1 MQSAADDNP
10 AAALERI
17 DQKIVEMQKD
27 MRHLNQVASRF
38 SQIGSVP
45 ELKLEN
51 LEAAREILSDL
62 DRERGTVL
70 ILYTRLEVTNADE
83 EGREGDD
90 DGSAGGHDGKTIGR
104 PTAAAKMIAADRAS
118 T

>member
-1 MQSAADDNP
+1 MAADGNP
-10 AAALERI
+10 ETQQPIRDAP
-17 DQKIVEMQKD
+17 
-27 MRHLNQVASRF
+27 
-38 SQIGSVP
+38 G
-45 ELKLEN
+45 
-51 LEAAREILSDL
+51 LEAEPIGIGRLVTVQGEGEFGGVQTAPHDL
-62 DRERGTVL
+62 VAEMGFGGADRGADG
-70 ILYTRLEVTNADE
+70 NADE